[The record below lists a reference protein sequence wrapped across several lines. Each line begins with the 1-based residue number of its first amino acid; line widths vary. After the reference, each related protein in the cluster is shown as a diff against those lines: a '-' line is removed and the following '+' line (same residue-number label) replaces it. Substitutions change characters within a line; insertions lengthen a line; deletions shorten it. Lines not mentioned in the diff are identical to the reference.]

1 MEERSLK
8 QGFLM
13 SNRFLGIAN
22 KPPNKQKELFMM
34 LLDGYYHHLWYSL
47 AIAIR

>member
-1 MEERSLK
+1 LK

-22 KPPNKQKELFMM
+22 KPPNKQKNYL
-34 LLDGYYHHLWYSL
+34 
-47 AIAIR
+47 